1 MSWPTGRATLIHLAQ
16 WSRECALSYDTRWY
30 VSLVVFISGLFLYNV
45 TCTCITVCIV
55 LGHACACKSCYVKET
70 RFSSRTRLSWVVVVP
85 RSHHYLSSYWP
96 PIARRKPGNL
106 EMESTSNMSYN
117 STTEQVMSAIDL
129 NDLRGPTNSASHS
142 VLAYLG
148 PAGTYSHQV

>member
-1 MSWPTGRATLIHLAQ
+1 MYKSNSYIFVLAIH
-16 WSRECALSYDTRWY
+16 
-30 VSLVVFISGLFLYNV
+30 
-45 TCTCITVCIV
+45 CTEK
-55 LGHACACKSCYVKET
+55 AWE
-70 RFSSRTRLSWVVVVP
+70 P
-85 RSHHYLSSYWP
+85 
-96 PIARRKPGNL
+96 

-129 NDLRGPTNSASHS
+129 NDLRGSTNSASHS